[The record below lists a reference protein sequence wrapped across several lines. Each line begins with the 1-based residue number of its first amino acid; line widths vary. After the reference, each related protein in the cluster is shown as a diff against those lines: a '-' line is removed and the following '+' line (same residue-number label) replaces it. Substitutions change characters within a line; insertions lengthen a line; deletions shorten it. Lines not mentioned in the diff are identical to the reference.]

1 MIMDVHPDI
10 PRLRLFFRLVAIG
23 RNQLDDV
30 RSHLELASSGGPFAE
45 FLNLAE
51 CYFRRALAQG
61 GCEGEQARQLQDW
74 WLRLSESGVLHSPA
88 PEGWLHSCIT
98 LSADL
103 PQGVARVIVIEA
115 RVAAIQDCRSRTADP
130 LTAYGRMLERL
141 TALAPPERRISLP
154 AFRPAN
160 EAGDEIA
167 GGERDS
173 EEHRAMTPTQAAQAY
188 ILAHPRT
195 AGDGRGAASR
205 QRLSWTKK
213 TRRQFE
219 AAARLLEKSYGE
231 RPLSLIRQ
239 ADILKL
245 DEHFSRIPP
254 YHHKRADDAAK
265 SLEQICVEAEAR
277 FSAARKRTARLG
289 LSVGTTNRHFRFL
302 RLLCEWMASRVP
314 SMARLE
320 WSPVMF
326 RDVRDPRD
334 HRAAF
339 APSDGRKLFTLPPWR
354 GCRSEERRMHRGRL
368 VVHDSGYWVLPIAW
382 YTGMRREE
390 ICKLLADDLECQDD
404 IWYINVRDTDAG
416 RTKNSASR
424 RLVPLASELIRLG
437 LPEFVR
443 ARRDRGDDYLFPEL
457 VAPRTAMGDVFY
469 KVWWRR
475 LRDHVPAG
483 TTLHSIRHM
492 VADELKF
499 AGVSE
504 EERADLLGH
513 RLQSDTAG
521 RYSKATR
528 LARMQAVVDAI
539 PAVTFSLRAQPVRLP
554 RSTSAL
560 RRIATRMAEAGIRQ
574 NNRP

>member
-1 MIMDVHPDI
+1 MDVHPDI

-23 RNQLDDV
+23 RDQLDHV
-30 RSHLELASSGGPFAE
+30 RSHLDLASPRRSFRE
-45 FLNLAE
+45 FVNLAE
-51 CYFRRALAQG
+51 CYFRQELAQG
-61 GCEGEQARQLQDW
+61 QCEGEQARQLQQW
-74 WLRLSESGVLHSPA
+74 WLSLSESGVLHSPA
-88 PEGWLHSCIT
+88 PECWLHSCNSP
-98 LSADL
+98 SAEL
-103 PQGVARVIVIEA
+103 PQGMASVIVMEA
-115 RVAAIQDCRSRTADP
+115 RVAAIQDCRSRTEDP
-130 LTAYGRMLERL
+130 FTTYSQMLERM
-141 TALAPPERRISLP
+141 TALTPPERRIPIP
-154 AFRPAN
+154 AYRPCN
-160 EAGDEIA
+160 GAGDEIPEA
-167 GGERDS
+167 ERDS
-173 EEHRAMTPTQAAQAY
+173 DEHRAMTPTQAAQAY
-188 ILAHPRT
+188 IAAHPRT

-205 QRLSWTKK
+205 QRLSWTIK

-219 AAARLLEKSYGE
+219 AATRLLEKSYGA

-289 LSVGTTNRHFRFL
+289 LNVGTTNRHFRFI
-302 RLLCEWMASRVP
+302 RMLCEWMAGQVP

-326 RDVRDPRD
+326 RDIRDPRE
-334 HRAAF
+334 HRTAF

-354 GCRSEERRMHRGRL
+354 GCRSEERRMHPGEL

-390 ICKLLADDLECQDD
+390 ICKLLASDFECQDN
-404 IWYINVRDTDAG
+404 IWYINVRDTEAG
-416 RTKNSASR
+416 RTKNSASQ

-437 LPEFVR
+437 LPDFVQ

-457 VAPRTAMGDVFY
+457 IAPRTAMGDVFY

-492 VADELKF
+492 AADELKF

-513 RLQSDTAG
+513 RLRSETAG
-521 RYSKATR
+521 RYSKSTR
-528 LARMQAVVDAI
+528 LIRIQAIVDAI
-539 PAVTFSLRAQPVRLP
+539 PVVTSSLRAESVRLP
-554 RSTSAL
+554 RSASAL
-560 RRIATRMAEAGIRQ
+560 RRIARRMAEAGVARLH
-574 NNRP
+574 RA